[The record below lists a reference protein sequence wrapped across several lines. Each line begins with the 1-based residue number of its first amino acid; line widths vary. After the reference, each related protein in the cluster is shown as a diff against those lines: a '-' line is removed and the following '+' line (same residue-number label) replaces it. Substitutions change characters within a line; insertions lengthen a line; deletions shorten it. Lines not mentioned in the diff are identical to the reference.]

1 MKLFDKVKNLF
12 TEEVEEEKEIKR
24 EVRRVEIPSPRQERR
39 VENPT
44 SRIERREEP
53 VVVSDVKPSILE
65 NQPVKEDKSFFFS
78 DEDFEDLE
86 KKEEKEIKYVKKEES
101 KPYKGTKVTVA
112 PPEEKKVFK
121 PTPIISPV
129 YGVLD
134 KNYKK
139 EDIISTYTPSSKRFY
154 NSDKITVDDVRQRA
168 FSNLEDDIKND
179 LFSDEIEEETVEI
192 VDDLNMFNDE
202 KFEDDSIEEEK
213 TPRID
218 SEIDF
223 NFDDETELLA
233 KQLEEQK
240 RKLDEINSMINDNSI
255 SKHKTVKDVDEYL
268 YQDKSNKVEEK
279 EDIDEIEEKADD
291 YDLIEEE
298 LEVTQNLDEAF
309 TDAMDDLEE
318 ATKKTPKEEKTKKD
332 MSDSELF
339 NLIDSMYEKGEDDDN
354 E

>member
-39 VENPT
+39 
-44 SRIERREEP
+44 EEP
-53 VVVSDVKPSILE
+53 VVSDIKPSILE

-86 KKEEKEIKYVKKEES
+86 KKEEKEIKIVKKEEA
-101 KPYKGTKVTVA
+101 KPYKGTKVTVT
-112 PPEEKKVFK
+112 PPEEKKAFK

-139 EDIISTYTPSSKRFY
+139 EDIVTSYTKSSKRFY

-179 LFSDEIEEETVEI
+179 LFNEEIEEEKVEI

-202 KFEDDSIEEEK
+202 KYEDDSIEEEK

-240 RKLDEINSMINDNSI
+240 RKLDEINSIINDNSI

-268 YQDKSNKVEEK
+268 YQDKTEPIEIDEPEEYVEDE
-279 EDIDEIEEKADD
+279 EIEE
-291 YDLIEEE
+291 
-298 LEVTQNLDEAF
+298 EVEVNQNLDEAF
-309 TDAMDDLEE
+309 IDAMDDLEE
-318 ATKKTPKEEKTKKD
+318 ATKKTPKEEKTND

-339 NLIDSMYEKGEDDDN
+339 NLIDSIYEKGEDDID

>member
-1 MKLFDKVKNLF
+1 MKIFEKVKNLF

-24 EVRRVEIPSPRQERR
+24 EVRRVEIPSPRQERT
-39 VENPT
+39 E
-44 SRIERREEP
+44 RIERKEEP
-53 VVVSDVKPSILE
+53 VVSDVKPSILE

-86 KKEEKEIKYVKKEES
+86 KKEEKELKPIKKEEP
-101 KPYKGTKVTVA
+101 KPYKGTKVTVT

-129 YGVLD
+129 YGILD

-139 EDIISTYTPSSKRFY
+139 EDIVTSYTPSSKRFY
-154 NSDKITVDDVRQRA
+154 NSDKITVDDVRERA

-179 LFSDEIEEETVEI
+179 LFNEEKEEPVEI

-202 KFEDDSIEEEK
+202 KNENDGIEEEK
-213 TPRID
+213 TPKID

-255 SKHKTVKDVDEYL
+255 SKQKTVKNIDEYL
-268 YQDKSNKVEEK
+268 YQDKNTK
-279 EDIDEIEEKADD
+279 EDSKKTEDDNTEIE
-291 YDLIEEE
+291 
-298 LEVTQNLDEAF
+298 VNQNLDEAF

-318 ATKKTPKEEKTKKD
+318 ATQKAPKEEKSKKN

-339 NLIDSMYEKGEDDDN
+339 NLIDSMYEKGEDEED

>member
-39 VENPT
+39 LENPI
-44 SRIERREEP
+44 SRIEKREEP

-86 KKEEKEIKYVKKEES
+86 KKEEKEIKPIKKEEP

-134 KNYKK
+134 KNYKR
-139 EDIISTYTPSSKRFY
+139 EDIASSYKPSSKRFY

-179 LFSDEIEEETVEI
+179 LFKDEIEENIEI
-192 VDDLNMFNDE
+192 IDDLNMFNDE
-202 KFEDDSIEEEK
+202 KYEDDSIEEEK
-213 TPRID
+213 TPKID

-268 YQDKSNKVEEK
+268 YQDKNNKIEDIKEE
-279 EDIDEIEEKADD
+279 IDEIEDND
-291 YDLIEEE
+291 YDLIEDE

-318 ATKKTPKEEKTKKD
+318 ATMKTPKEEKSKKD

-339 NLIDSMYEKGEDDDN
+339 NLIDSMYEKEEDEDN

>member
-39 VENPT
+39 VENTT
-44 SRIERREEP
+44 SRVERREEP

-86 KKEEKEIKYVKKEES
+86 KKEEREIKPVKKEES
-101 KPYKGTKVTVA
+101 KPYKGTKLTVA

-139 EDIISTYTPSSKRFY
+139 EDIVTSYTPSSKRFY

-179 LFSDEIEEETVEI
+179 LFKDEIEENIEI
-192 VDDLNMFNDE
+192 IDDLNMFNDE
-202 KFEDDSIEEEK
+202 KYEDDSIEEEK
-213 TPRID
+213 TPKID

-268 YQDKSNKVEEK
+268 YQDKNNKIEDIKEE
-279 EDIDEIEEKADD
+279 IDEIEDND
-291 YDLIEEE
+291 YDLIEDE

-339 NLIDSMYEKGEDDDN
+339 NLIDSMYEKGEDEDD

>member
-39 VENPT
+39 VESPI
-44 SRIERREEP
+44 SRIERSEEP
-53 VVVSDVKPSILE
+53 VVSDVKPSILE
-65 NQPVKEDKSFFFS
+65 NQPIKEDKSFFFS

-86 KKEEKEIKYVKKEES
+86 KKEEKEIKPIKREEP
-101 KPYKGTKVTVA
+101 KPYKGTKVTVT

-139 EDIISTYTPSSKRFY
+139 EDIAPSYTPSSKRFY
-154 NSDKITVDDVRQRA
+154 NSDKITVDDVRKRA

-179 LFSDEIEEETVEI
+179 LFSDEIDEEQVEI

-268 YQDKSNKVEEK
+268 YQDKKVK
-279 EDIDEIEEKADD
+279 
-291 YDLIEEE
+291 EE
-298 LEVTQNLDEAF
+298 LEEEPIEDEEIEVEVNQNLDEAF

-339 NLIDSMYEKGEDDDN
+339 NLIDSMYEKGEDEDN

>member
-1 MKLFDKVKNLF
+1 MKLFDKMKNLF

-39 VENPT
+39 
-44 SRIERREEP
+44 EEP
-53 VVVSDVKPSILE
+53 VVSDVKPSILE

-86 KKEEKEIKYVKKEES
+86 KNEEKEIKPVKKEEP
-101 KPYKGTKVTVA
+101 KPYKGTKVTVT

-139 EDIISTYTPSSKRFY
+139 EDIASSYTPSSKRFY

-179 LFSDEIEEETVEI
+179 LFNDEIEEEQVEI

-213 TPRID
+213 TPKID

-255 SKHKTVKDVDEYL
+255 SKHKTVKNVDEYL
-268 YQDKSNKVEEK
+268 YQDKKIK
-279 EDIDEIEEKADD
+279 EEIEEP
-291 YDLIEEE
+291 
-298 LEVTQNLDEAF
+298 EVEVNQNLDEAF

-318 ATKKTPKEEKTKKD
+318 ATKKTPKEEKNKKD

-339 NLIDSMYEKGEDDDN
+339 NLIDSMYEKGEDEDN

>member
-24 EVRRVEIPSPRQERR
+24 EVRRVEIPSPRQEK
-39 VENPT
+39 
-44 SRIERREEP
+44 REEP
-53 VVVSDVKPSILE
+53 VVVSDIKPSILE

-86 KKEEKEIKYVKKEES
+86 KKEEKEVKVVKKEET

-139 EDIISTYTPSSKRFY
+139 EDIVTSYTPSSKRFY

-168 FSNLEDDIKND
+168 FSDLEDEIKND
-179 LFSDEIEEETVEI
+179 LFNEEIEEEKVEI
-192 VDDLNMFNDE
+192 VDDLNMFNEE
-202 KFEDDSIEEEK
+202 KYEDDSIEDEK

-218 SEIDF
+218 SEIEF

-240 RKLDEINSMINDNSI
+240 RKLDEINSIINDNSV
-255 SKHKTVKDVDEYL
+255 SKHKTVKNIDEYL
-268 YQDKSNKVEEK
+268 YQDKTEQVEVENDINDKDDYIEVEET
-279 EDIDEIEEKADD
+279 EEVEIN
-291 YDLIEEE
+291 
-298 LEVTQNLDEAF
+298 QNLDEAF

-318 ATKKTPKEEKTKKD
+318 ATKKTPKEEKTKSD

-339 NLIDSMYEKGEDDDN
+339 NLIDSIYEKGEDDID

>member
-1 MKLFDKVKNLF
+1 MKIFEKVKNLF

-24 EVRRVEIPSPRQERR
+24 EVRRVEIPSPRQERT
-39 VENPT
+39 E
-44 SRIERREEP
+44 RIERKEEP
-53 VVVSDVKPSILE
+53 VVSDVKPSILE
-65 NQPVKEDKSFFFS
+65 NQPIKEDKSFFFS

-86 KKEEKEIKYVKKEES
+86 KKEEKELKPIKKEEP
-101 KPYKGTKVTVA
+101 KPYKGTKVIVT

-139 EDIISTYTPSSKRFY
+139 EDITTSYTPSSKRFY
-154 NSDKITVDDVRQRA
+154 NSDKITVDDVRERA

-179 LFSDEIEEETVEI
+179 LFNEEKEETVEI
-192 VDDLNMFNDE
+192 VDDLNMFSDE
-202 KFEDDSIEEEK
+202 KKENDGIEEEK

-240 RKLDEINSMINDNSI
+240 RKLDEINNMINDNSI
-255 SKHKTVKDVDEYL
+255 SKHKTVKNIDEYL
-268 YQDKSNKVEEK
+268 YQDKNIQ
-279 EDIDEIEEKADD
+279 EDSQKTEDDNNEIE
-291 YDLIEEE
+291 
-298 LEVTQNLDEAF
+298 VNQNLDEAF

-318 ATKKTPKEEKTKKD
+318 ATQKAPKEEKSKKN

-339 NLIDSMYEKGEDDDN
+339 NLIDSMYEKGEDEED

>member
-1 MKLFDKVKNLF
+1 MKLIDKVKNLF

-24 EVRRVEIPSPRQERR
+24 EIRRVEIPSPRQ
-39 VENPT
+39 
-44 SRIERREEP
+44 ERREEP

-65 NQPVKEDKSFFFS
+65 SQPLKEDKTFFFS

-86 KKEEKEIKYVKKEES
+86 KNEVKEIKPIKKEEP
-101 KPYKGTKVTVA
+101 KPYKGTKVAVI
-112 PPEEKKVFK
+112 PKEEKKVFK

-139 EDIISTYTPSSKRFY
+139 EDIVSSYTPSSKKFY

-179 LFSDEIEEETVEI
+179 LFNDEIEEPVEI

-213 TPRID
+213 TPKIN

-240 RKLDEINSMINDNSI
+240 RKLDEINNMINDNSI

-268 YQDKSNKVEEK
+268 YQDKKVKEEVEEIK
-279 EDIDEIEEKADD
+279 
-291 YDLIEEE
+291 IEEE
-298 LEVTQNLDEAF
+298 VEVNQNLDEAF

-318 ATKKTPKEEKTKKD
+318 ATMKTPKEEKSKKD

-339 NLIDSMYEKGEDDDN
+339 NLIDSMYEKEEDEDN